1 MSTETANVT
10 ANEVRA
16 SDAERER
23 VAALLQQAGAE
34 GRLTIAEVDER
45 VAAAYAATYRRELP
59 PLTRDLP
66 TDDTTRET
74 ARRPVPGPLRYDRG
88 LRIHAVIATVLS
100 VILISRWAGTG
111 LGFFWPIFPMFWLW
125 GSLAVRM
132 AFRRAGGW
140 DARRPGGWDGR
151 RGPRWAGR

>member
-1 MSTETANVT
+1 
-10 ANEVRA
+10 
-16 SDAERER
+16 

-66 TDDTTRET
+66 TDEPIDHET
-74 ARRPVPGPLRYDRG
+74 ARGSGRRPLPGPLRYDRG

-100 VILISRWAGTG
+100 VMLISRWAGTG

-125 GSLAVRM
+125 GSLVVRV

-151 RGPRWAGR
+151 RGPRWTGR